1 MRTLEPRS
9 GKVGVIM
16 KWVETPLI
24 VNGLVLWYPTRYAP
38 KGECFLMLGDHGL
51 FCPVEFRKTP

>member
-1 MRTLEPRS
+1 M
-9 GKVGVIM
+9 IM

-38 KGECFLMLGDHGL
+38 KGECFLMLGDYGL